1 MPMVCYYLEV
11 IKLLFF
17 PTFMSTEL
25 GWVGERGGEI
35 FVSKP
40 LFFQLVSR
48 KLFPAFLRPSYAY
61 FFFKAQPWRYFIT
74 VYWFGRKVMQI
85 SQLTR

>member
-25 GWVGERGGEI
+25 GWVAERGGEI

-40 LFFQLVSR
+40 LFFRLVSR
-48 KLFPAFLRPSYAY
+48 KLFLAFPMSSRTTLVRV
-61 FFFKAQPWRYFIT
+61 FFVFFLFKDTALALLLYCLL
-74 VYWFGRKVMQI
+74 V
-85 SQLTR
+85 L

>member
-11 IKLLFF
+11 ITLLFF

-25 GWVGERGGEI
+25 RRVGERGGEI

-61 FFFKAQPWRYFIT
+61 FFLRRSLGVTSLLSIGFVGKSCNF
-74 VYWFGRKVMQI
+74 
-85 SQLTR
+85 LN

>member
-11 IKLLFF
+11 ITLLFF

-25 GWVGERGGEI
+25 RRVGERGGEI

-48 KLFPAFLRPSYAY
+48 KLFPAFPMSSRSTLVRVFLLL
-61 FFFKAQPWRYFIT
+61 FFF
-74 VYWFGRKVMQI
+74 
-85 SQLTR
+85 

>member
-17 PTFMSTEL
+17 PTFMPTEL
-25 GWVGERGGEI
+25 GWVGERDGEI

-40 LFFQLVSR
+40 LFFRLVSR
-48 KLFPAFLRPSYAY
+48 KLFPAFLRPSCAY
-61 FFFKAQPWRYFIT
+61 FFFLRRSLGVTSLLSIGFVGKSCNF
-74 VYWFGRKVMQI
+74 
-85 SQLTR
+85 LN

>member
-1 MPMVCYYLEV
+1 MPMVCYYLDV
-11 IKLLFF
+11 ITLLFF

-48 KLFPAFLRPSYAY
+48 KLFPAFLRPSCTY
-61 FFFKAQPWRYFIT
+61 FFLRRS
-74 VYWFGRKVMQI
+74 FGVTLLLSIGFVGK
-85 SQLTR
+85 SCNFLN